1 MENQTFHQFGLH
13 TRVERGVS
21 AAGYEQPTP
30 IQLQAIP
37 AVTEGRDVLGLAQT
51 GTGKT
56 AAFVLPI
63 MHQLLQEPK
72 RGAVRALILAPTREL
87 AEQIN
92 TDIRTLGK
100 FTRIKSATVYGGVG
114 YQPQIRALN
123 GGAEIIVACPGRLL
137 DLLESGQGR
146 INKVEMVVLDEADQM
161 FDMGFL
167 PQVRKI
173 LNFAQNAKQ
182 SLLFSATMPKEI
194 RHLANDMLVDPVTI
208 EIAHSK
214 PAETVEH
221 ALVAVSEQQKTELL
235 AHLIDSQDLRSVLVF
250 TRTKQRAKR
259 LAERLDKGGTFVSSI
274 HGDLSQRQR
283 QRALDGFKKGEY
295 HVLVATDVASRG
307 IDVAGVS
314 HVINYDFPDTAEA
327 YTHRIGRTGRAS
339 LSGEALTFVLE
350 RDFDAV
356 LALEKQLGMR
366 IDRMENPV
374 EIADHADQLETLEP
388 RQGGRGG
395 GRNRGRGRGRPQGNR
410 GTRSARGAAQKGR
423 GPRPN
428 RNRGGS
434 RSQGNKPS

>member
-1 MENQTFHQFGLH
+1 MEKSGFHQFGLH
-13 TRVERGVS
+13 TQVQRGVS

-30 IQLQAIP
+30 IQEQAIP
-37 AVTEGRDVLGLAQT
+37 GVIDGRDILGLAQT

-56 AAFVLPI
+56 AAFLLPI
-63 MHQLLQEPK
+63 LHRLLQEPK
-72 RGAVRALILAPTREL
+72 RGVVRALILAPTREL

-92 TDIRTLGK
+92 TDIRQLGK

-114 YQPQIRALN
+114 YNPQIRALN

-146 INKVEMVVLDEADQM
+146 INKLEMVVLDEADQM

-173 LNFAQNAKQ
+173 LNFAQNAQ
-182 SLLFSATMPKEI
+182 QNLLFSATMPKEI
-194 RHLANDMLVDPVTI
+194 RHLANDMLKDPITI

-214 PAETVEH
+214 PAETIEH
-221 ALVAVSEQQKTELL
+221 SLVAVTEQQKTELL
-235 AHLIDSQDLRSVLVF
+235 SHLIDSQDLRSVLVF

-283 QRALDGFKKGEY
+283 QRALDGFKRGNY

-314 HVINYDFPDTAEA
+314 HVINYDFPDTPEA

-350 RDFDAV
+350 KDFGSV
-356 LALEKQLGMR
+356 LALEKQLEMR
-366 IDRMENPV
+366 IDRVENPI
-374 EIADHADQLETLEP
+374 EFAPHADQLETLEERKGGRRGRGGRP
-388 RQGGRGG
+388 GGGRPGGRGNRPG
-395 GRNRGRGRGRPQGNR
+395 GRNSGS
-410 GTRSARGAAQKGR
+410 RSTRGASQRGR
-423 GPRPN
+423 GPRPQN
-428 RNRGGS
+428 QSNRG
-434 RSQGNKPS
+434 

>member
-1 MENQTFHQFGLH
+1 MDNQAFHQFGLH

-63 MHQLLQEPK
+63 MHNLLQEPK

-388 RQGGRGG
+388 RHGGRGG
-395 GRNRGRGRGRPQGNR
+395 GRNRGRGRGRPHGNR

-428 RNRGGS
+428 RNRGRS
-434 RSQGNKPS
+434 PSQGNKPS

>member
-1 MENQTFHQFGLH
+1 MEKSGFHQFGLH
-13 TRVERGVS
+13 TQVQRGVS

-30 IQLQAIP
+30 IQEQAIP
-37 AVTEGRDVLGLAQT
+37 GVIDGRDILGLAQT

-56 AAFVLPI
+56 AAFLLPI
-63 MHQLLQEPK
+63 LHRLLQEPK
-72 RGAVRALILAPTREL
+72 RGVVRALILAPTREL

-92 TDIRTLGK
+92 TDIRQLGK

-114 YQPQIRALN
+114 YNPQIRALN

-173 LNFAQNAKQ
+173 LNFAQHAKQ
-182 SLLFSATMPKEI
+182 NLLFSATMPKEI
-194 RHLANDMLVDPVTI
+194 RHLANDMLDNPVTI

-214 PAETVEH
+214 PAETVDH
-221 ALVAVSEQQKTELL
+221 ALVAVSEQKKTELL

-259 LAERLDKGGTFVSSI
+259 LAQRLDTGGTFVSSI

-283 QRALDGFKKGEY
+283 QRALDGFKSGEF

-356 LALEKQLGMR
+356 LNLEKQLGMR
-366 IDRMENPV
+366 IERIENPV
-374 EIADHADQLETLEP
+374 EISDHADQLQTLEP
-388 RQGGRGG
+388 RQRGRGG
-395 GRNRGRGRGRPQGNR
+395 GRGRRPGRNRGS
-410 GTRSARGAAQKGR
+410 RSQRGAAHQGR

-428 RNRGGS
+428 RNRNRS
-434 RSQGNKPS
+434 RN

>member
-1 MENQTFHQFGLH
+1 MEKLGFHQFGLH
-13 TRVERGVS
+13 TQVQRGVS

-30 IQLQAIP
+30 IQEQAISG
-37 AVTEGRDVLGLAQT
+37 VIDGRDVLGLAQT

-63 MHQLLQEPK
+63 LHRLLQEPK
-72 RGAVRALILAPTREL
+72 RGVVRALILAPTREL

-92 TDIRTLGK
+92 TDIRQLGK

-208 EIAHSK
+208 EIAH
-214 PAETVEH
+214 
-221 ALVAVSEQQKTELL
+221 
-235 AHLIDSQDLRSVLVF
+235 
-250 TRTKQRAKR
+250 
-259 LAERLDKGGTFVSSI
+259 
-274 HGDLSQRQR
+274 
-283 QRALDGFKKGEY
+283 
-295 HVLVATDVASRG
+295 
-307 IDVAGVS
+307 
-314 HVINYDFPDTAEA
+314 
-327 YTHRIGRTGRAS
+327 
-339 LSGEALTFVLE
+339 
-350 RDFDAV
+350 
-356 LALEKQLGMR
+356 
-366 IDRMENPV
+366 
-374 EIADHADQLETLEP
+374 
-388 RQGGRGG
+388 
-395 GRNRGRGRGRPQGNR
+395 
-410 GTRSARGAAQKGR
+410 
-423 GPRPN
+423 
-428 RNRGGS
+428 
-434 RSQGNKPS
+434 